1 MEIIYAILIGY
12 LLGSLPFALIIGK
25 MFYNTDVRNHGSG
38 NLGGSNTGRVLGKKA
53 GFTVMVLDVAKVVIA
68 FTIASLLKYQ
78 LSSVILAG
86 CFATIG
92 HCYPLFANFKGGK
105 AVSTLYGFLFGC
117 MIYVFK
123 DPLVFFLPLGIFLLT
138 LYITKIVAISSI
150 VSSIV
155 STAYIYIIND
165 NLLINIASLTI
176 TLLLIWR
183 HRANIKRMIDG
194 NENKIT
200 WM

>member
-68 FTIASLLKYQ
+68 FTITSLLKYQ

-117 MIYVFK
+117 MVYVFH
-123 DPLVFFLPLGIFLLT
+123 DPLVFFLPLGVFLLT
-138 LYITKIVAISSI
+138 LYLTKIVALSSI

-155 STAYIYIIND
+155 STVYVYMIND
-165 NLLINIASLTI
+165 NLLINLASLI
-176 TLLLIWR
+176 IALLLIYR
-183 HRANIKRMIDG
+183 HKANIKRMIDG

>member
-1 MEIIYAILIGY
+1 MEIILAILIGY
-12 LLGSLPFALIIGK
+12 VLGSLPFALIIGK
-25 MFYNTDVRNHGSG
+25 VFYNTDVRLHGSG

-53 GFTVMVLDVAKVVIA
+53 GITVMVLDVAKVVVA
-68 FTIASLLKYQ
+68 FTITSLLKYQ
-78 LSSVILAG
+78 LSSIILAG

-117 MIYVFK
+117 MIYVFH
-123 DPLVFFLPLGIFLLT
+123 DPLVFFLPLGVFLLT

-150 VSSIV
+150 ISSVVSSI
-155 STAYIYIIND
+155 YIWMIND
-165 NLLINIASLTI
+165 NMLINLAAIAI
-176 TLLLIWR
+176 ALLLTYR
-183 HRANIKRMIDG
+183 HKANIKRMIDG

>member
-1 MEIIYAILIGY
+1 MEIIYAIIIGY

-25 MFYNTDVRNHGSG
+25 VFYNTDVRNHGSG
-38 NLGGSNTGRVLGKKA
+38 NLGGSNTGRVLGKKV
-53 GFTVMVLDVAKVVIA
+53 GFTVMVLDVAKVVVA
-68 FTIASLLKYQ
+68 FMITSLLNYQ

-92 HCYPLFANFKGGK
+92 HCYPVFANFKGGK

-117 MIYVFK
+117 MVYVFH
-123 DPLVFFLPLGIFLLT
+123 DPLVFFLPLGVFLLT
-138 LYITKIVAISSI
+138 LYLTKIVALSSI

-155 STAYIYIIND
+155 STVYVYMIND
-165 NLLINIASLTI
+165 NLLINLASLI
-176 TLLLIWR
+176 IALLLIYR
-183 HRANIKRMIDG
+183 HKANIKRMIDG